1 MPESTPPLT
10 RGLIFK
16 EVCRVNPFDRVI
28 FTVYSLF
35 ITLLFILFSAVML
48 GWSAPWSLLRDV
60 FYPGRPEVFW
70 PLMVVVILI
79 GIRLFWVS
87 IYRHKKNSHHVVL
100 SENALGQVNLSL
112 SAVEDLANKVAGK
125 IQGVREISSRMV
137 EVPLGVGLKIQASVT
152 PDINVP
158 NASAEIQNMIK
169 EKVFEITGLQVSSVE
184 VHIQSISVTKPR
196 VE

>member
-1 MPESTPPLT
+1 
-10 RGLIFK
+10 
-16 EVCRVNPFDRVI
+16 VNPFDRFI

-35 ITLLFILFSAVML
+35 VTLLFILFSAVML
-48 GWSAPWSLLRDV
+48 GWTAPWILLRDV
-60 FYPGRPEVFW
+60 FYPGRPEIFW
-70 PLMVVVILI
+70 PLMAVTILI

-87 IYRHKKNSHHVVL
+87 IYRRQKRPLHVVL
-100 SENALGQVNLSL
+100 AENALGQVNLSL
-112 SAVEDLANKVAGK
+112 SAVEDLANKVAGR
-125 IQGVREISSRMV
+125 IQGVREVSSQMV
-137 EVPLGVGLKIQASVT
+137 EVPQGVGLKVQASVT

>member
-1 MPESTPPLT
+1 MNL
-10 RGLIFK
+10 
-16 EVCRVNPFDRVI
+16 FDRLI

-35 ITLLFILFSAVML
+35 MTLLFILFSAVML
-48 GWSAPWSLLRDV
+48 GWTAPLVLLRDV

-70 PLMVVVILI
+70 PLMAVIIII

-87 IYRHKKNSHHVVL
+87 IYRAKKSSHHVVL
-100 SENALGQVNLSL
+100 AENALGQVNLSL

-125 IQGVREISSRMV
+125 IHGVREISSQMV
-137 EVPLGVGLKIQASVT
+137 AVPQGVGLKIQASVT